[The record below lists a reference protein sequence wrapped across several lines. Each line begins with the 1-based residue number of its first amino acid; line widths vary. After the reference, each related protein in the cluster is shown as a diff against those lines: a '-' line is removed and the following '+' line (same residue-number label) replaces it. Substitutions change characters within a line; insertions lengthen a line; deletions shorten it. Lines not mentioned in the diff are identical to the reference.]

1 VVALVADAVTGRFDA
16 AGIAALTI
24 ILSTM
29 ASGPL
34 VKLSQPGIRDIPLVW
49 WAGLMAPNHVLA
61 CYGIWRTVFMRELS
75 WRGNVYRFNRDGTVS
90 QRVREKA

>member
-1 VVALVADAVTGRFDA
+1 
-16 AGIAALTI
+16 
-24 ILSTM
+24 
-29 ASGPL
+29 
-34 VKLSQPGIRDIPLVW
+34 
-49 WAGLMAPNHVLA
+49 MAPNHVLA